1 MHEAVKLV
9 RKEELLRLL
18 LTGHMLKE
26 CGPFLN
32 LSYATVCTY
41 ARDPNFLS
49 QLKEQ
54 STEIYRRVDEELTAS
69 KMNILSRLE
78 EASDR
83 ALQVM
88 ESIMETSKSDMIR
101 VKAAQDIMDR
111 DGRVSRTRRIE
122 GSQAHEFLN
131 PLTLIH
137 AAKTAREVDQYN
149 ARELPPASEG
159 EGDGR
164 TA

>member
-1 MHEAVKLV
+1 MHEAAKLV

-32 LSYATVCTY
+32 LSYPTVCTY

-54 STEIYRRVDEELTAS
+54 SMEIFRRVDEELTAS

-78 EASDR
+78 EASDN
-83 ALQVM
+83 ALRVM
-88 ESIMETSKSDMIR
+88 EEIMNGAKSDMVR
-101 VKAAQDIMDR
+101 LKAAQDIMDR

-122 GSQAHEFLN
+122 GSQSHEFLN

-137 AAKTAREVDQYN
+137 AAKTAREVEEY
-149 ARELPPASEG
+149 REPELPPASDLG
-159 EGDGR
+159 EQHV
-164 TA
+164 